1 MADAQPSNQE
11 NFIFA
16 LSNYS
21 ECIKP
26 FLRTAQDRYVGQYYG
41 IEEQPFDFS
50 KYCVAERQRVTAL
63 KASIEAKLQQ

>member
-1 MADAQPSNQE
+1 MAGAAKD

-26 FLRTAQDRYVGQYYG
+26 FLRTAQDRYVAQYYMV
-41 IEEQPFDFS
+41 EEQPFDFS
-50 KYCVAERQRVTAL
+50 KYCTVERQMANDA
-63 KASIEAKLQQ
+63 KKQIETSMTM